1 MEGTTTI
8 RSIPAQTLK
17 RLPTYLSFL
26 RSDACANSPFVS
38 AGKLAAALDRTEIQV
53 RKDLAAVS
61 TIGGRP
67 KVGFAREALIRDIED
82 FLGLRNVDSAILAG
96 IGGFGGALLGYGG
109 FASCGI
115 TIVAAFDDDP
125 ALAGGSVHNTH
136 ILGMEKLTSLCK
148 RLHIHIGV
156 LCVEDALAQQT
167 ADKMIAGGVLAIW
180 NFTNVSLRTPEGVAV
195 RSENLADSLTL
206 LLHELSQRMR
216 SEA

>member
-1 MEGTTTI
+1 MEETNGI

-17 RLPTYLSFL
+17 RLPTYLTFL
-26 RSDACANSPFVS
+26 RGSACAGSAYVS

-61 TIGGRP
+61 TTGGKP
-67 KVGFAREALIRDIED
+67 KVGFARDALIRDIED

-96 IGGFGGALLGYGG
+96 ADGFGRALLGYDG
-109 FASCGI
+109 FKKCGI

-125 ALAGGSVHNTH
+125 ALVGGSIGGAH

-156 LCVEDALAQQT
+156 LCVPDEQAQQT
-167 ADKMIAGGVLAIW
+167 AERMIEGGVLAIW
-180 NFTNVSLRTPEGVAV
+180 NFTNVALQTPETVAV
-195 RSENLADSLTL
+195 RNENLIDSLTL

-216 SEA
+216 ADA